1 MSDGVT
7 FPIPEKE
14 VYKLVKKGLHKLFRG
29 NPSREQFDDLVQDTM
44 VRLIEVMPF
53 YDEKK
58 GSFSNFV
65 YMQVR
70 HAIWRD
76 MVHYSAKSRMRDYMI
91 HSLDYSY
98 KSNKSDEDETLA
110 FFMADNKP
118 VQDLE
123 EELRLQDIL
132 KHFSPEEKELI
143 HEYYFENKRFREM
156 AEKRNLVR
164 NKIVTKMNKIKQ
176 KLKEVLDES
185 TI

>member
-14 VYKLVKKGLHKLFRG
+14 VYKLVKKGFHTMFKG
-29 NPSREQFDDLVQDTM
+29 NPSREQFDDLVQDCM
-44 VRLIEVMPF
+44 IRIMEVMPL

-70 HAIWRD
+70 WTIWRD
-76 MVHYSAKSRMRDYMI
+76 MVHYNAKSRMRDYMI
-91 HSLDYSY
+91 NSLDFVSP
-98 KSNKSDEDETLA
+98 NNDEDESVMNT
-110 FFMADNKP
+110 FADNKP

-123 EELRLQDIL
+123 EELRLQEVF
-132 KHFSPEEKELI
+132 KHFTKEEIKLI
-143 HEYYFENKRFREM
+143 IDYFFLKRRPSEM
-156 AEKRNLVR
+156 AEKQNTSRQAMGNRL
-164 NKIVTKMNKIKQ
+164 NKIRKR
-176 KLKEVLDES
+176 LKEVLDES